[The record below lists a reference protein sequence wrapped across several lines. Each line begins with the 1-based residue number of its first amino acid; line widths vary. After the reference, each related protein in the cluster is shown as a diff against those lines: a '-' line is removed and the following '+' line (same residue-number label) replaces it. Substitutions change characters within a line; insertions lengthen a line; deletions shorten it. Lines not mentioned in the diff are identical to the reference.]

1 MIMKKRII
9 AFMAILAIAAS
20 MTGCGKKTSKSQ
32 IDDSNS
38 PSATQA
44 ASSEDGSTAAPAE
57 KSAEQVQN
65 ELDNFAKDADKSAD
79 IKKIDGTD
87 LKSDNSSDGKAEL
100 SGYEVE
106 IKDAVKTKDSDGA
119 DVLVVEYSFKNNTS
133 ETTKFDSVI
142 KTTVTQ
148 GERILPYAITY
159 SAEGYNIE
167 TIAQDVEHG
176 KKINVQRAFKLV
188 SDSEDATVSVQLTD
202 TIGSSD
208 PVTKTFKLN

>member
-1 MIMKKRII
+1 MKKRII

-79 IKKIDGTD
+79 IKKID
-87 LKSDNSSDGKAEL
+87 
-100 SGYEVE
+100 
-106 IKDAVKTKDSDGA
+106 
-119 DVLVVEYSFKNNTS
+119 
-133 ETTKFDSVI
+133 
-142 KTTVTQ
+142 
-148 GERILPYAITY
+148 
-159 SAEGYNIE
+159 
-167 TIAQDVEHG
+167 
-176 KKINVQRAFKLV
+176 
-188 SDSEDATVSVQLTD
+188 
-202 TIGSSD
+202 
-208 PVTKTFKLN
+208 